1 VGGFFT
7 AASFMCCKDIAFASA
22 DDVTSTST
30 RRLRSTV
37 NRRRLISKDDNIVD
51 VLSGLDRVQVV
62 GPLGFDIE
70 AEEEGGAGVLLA
82 DPSSVSV
89 DSTTLMLHLDEMTS
103 AVTSNTVLHF
113 PERSLIHEQVDASK
127 ITFLASSPSSTTRDL
142 TVVSVNTNSGEV
154 HGLQRHGESG
164 TIRQISPKDNTN
176 PTLQLR
182 SASMSSE
189 PRKFND
195 HDDHLHRHM
204 ADASSNPHDD
214 TDHGH
219 HHYNHDE
226 GEHHRTRH
234 LVDTSNLRS
243 AATESTH
250 KGFQINLIVDI
261 DRQLIQQNGGLERA
275 IEYVNFIV
283 STTNIVLKN
292 EFDLH
297 LNVVQIS
304 ETAIF
309 NKMDDGSTIRDAL
322 KLMRE
327 TYHGTVGKYEG
338 AHLRHALLGKD
349 LGGGIAFT
357 DTVCDSS
364 WGFGISSGMRGEIGN
379 MDLYDVFVFAHELGH
394 NLGSGHPF
402 DEEYSP
408 PVDTCQLNNCPEGLP
423 LNASSTLMSYC
434 GHFCGGM
441 SNTAFTY
448 GGVWDQISPRGNLT
462 SWLQNPALVES
473 PISTDAQRI
482 SHSIWTKLVEN
493 EECIGKRDPLS
504 FSSLSAIFMVDPEDE
519 ETTVA
524 ASLASNVTTTIFEP
538 TKSPSP
544 SQNPSASLSPTV
556 TSVPSST
563 PTWTS
568 KPTISPSSSPSNYP
582 TGLPSITS
590 SENPSNMP
598 SSNPTNG
605 VHSIS
610 PLKQCGSRCK
620 RTNGYMF
627 NVKLGTNAAND
638 IIINSISFL
647 HKAPSVHRVIR
658 VYTIDEGYKGKEE
671 SMESWTEIASDRAP
685 KRNNFVSTIT
695 LDPPLRIKVDE
706 TVGFYLQMEENILIA
721 GKFGKTETRDGNAV
735 ELQYG
740 MAVINGLFTKNYS
753 WSGSV
758 EYEIVDN

>member
-1 VGGFFT
+1 MLAGIFT
-7 AASFMCCKDIAFASA
+7 AASSLMCCEDIAFATA
-22 DDVTSTST
+22 HDVTSTST
-30 RRLRSTV
+30 RRLRSTA

-51 VLSGLDRVQVV
+51 VLSGLDGAHV

-113 PERSLIHEQVDASK
+113 PERSVFHEQVDASK

-154 HGLQRHGESG
+154 NGLQRHGESG

-204 ADASSNPHDD
+204 ADASSHPRDD

-219 HHYNHDE
+219 HNHDE
-226 GEHHRTRH
+226 GEHHHTA
-234 LVDTSNLRS
+234 DTSNLRR
-243 AATESTH
+243 AATETAH

-261 DRQLIQQNGGLERA
+261 DRQLINQNGGLERA

-379 MDLYDVFVFAHELGH
+379 MDLYDVFVFAHELGKY
-394 NLGSGHPF
+394 L
-402 DEEYSP
+402 
-408 PVDTCQLNNCPEGLP
+408 
-423 LNASSTLMSYC
+423 
-434 GHFCGGM
+434 
-441 SNTAFTY
+441 
-448 GGVWDQISPRGNLT
+448 
-462 SWLQNPALVES
+462 
-473 PISTDAQRI
+473 
-482 SHSIWTKLVEN
+482 
-493 EECIGKRDPLS
+493 
-504 FSSLSAIFMVDPEDE
+504 
-519 ETTVA
+519 
-524 ASLASNVTTTIFEP
+524 
-538 TKSPSP
+538 
-544 SQNPSASLSPTV
+544 
-556 TSVPSST
+556 
-563 PTWTS
+563 
-568 KPTISPSSSPSNYP
+568 
-582 TGLPSITS
+582 
-590 SENPSNMP
+590 
-598 SSNPTNG
+598 
-605 VHSIS
+605 
-610 PLKQCGSRCK
+610 
-620 RTNGYMF
+620 
-627 NVKLGTNAAND
+627 
-638 IIINSISFL
+638 
-647 HKAPSVHRVIR
+647 
-658 VYTIDEGYKGKEE
+658 
-671 SMESWTEIASDRAP
+671 
-685 KRNNFVSTIT
+685 
-695 LDPPLRIKVDE
+695 IK
-706 TVGFYLQMEENILIA
+706 I
-721 GKFGKTETRDGNAV
+721 
-735 ELQYG
+735 
-740 MAVINGLFTKNYS
+740 
-753 WSGSV
+753 
-758 EYEIVDN
+758 